1 MRMITFMIYLTDV
14 EAGGRTVF
22 PQAGISVKP
31 VMGSALYWFNAGA
44 RYNYDSRSFHL
55 GCPVLYGNKWIAN
68 KWIKQ
73 LASFESYPCLVDHKE
88 FSIRDK
94 RLLWFIIHL
103 LEIKSIEYYSSSN
116 VLIQVLWIFS
126 PNFELNTSRQ
136 G

>member
-1 MRMITFMIYLTDV
+1 MLFSEQYIATESSEDINFGGVRMITFMIYLTDV
-14 EAGGRTVF
+14 EAGGHTVF

-44 RYNYDSRSFHL
+44 KYNYDSRSFHL

-94 RLLWFIIHL
+94 RLL
-103 LEIKSIEYYSSSN
+103 
-116 VLIQVLWIFS
+116 
-126 PNFELNTSRQ
+126 
-136 G
+136 